1 MNVLRDSAS
10 CMHAIRLMR
19 PSQMKDRSPSV
30 LEKPSEHGKQR
41 PIGEI
46 IVISCNKHILAA
58 ALSDS
63 HVNICFRTDIHFV
76 AMVTQIPVRLLHL
89 FDKIFRIICRC
100 IVRNKDFRQIIV
112 SQLS

>member
-1 MNVLRDSAS
+1 
-10 CMHAIRLMR
+10 MR

-30 LEKPSEHGKQR
+30 LEKSSEHGKQR
-41 PIGEI
+41 PIDEI

-89 FDKIFRIICRC
+89 FDKIFRIIYRC
-100 IVRNKDFRQIIV
+100 IVRNKDFRQIIF